1 MKVSL
6 IVPLG
11 EGHNETRETNWEWLR
26 ARWEALR
33 PTWEIVEGR
42 RRADRWCKAEAVARA
57 AEHAT
62 GDVWVISDADLW
74 VESWPTLKDAALL
87 AVEHGWCVP
96 CGNVYRLNAITTQ
109 AITARDPDDHAIE
122 WPTARSTLARHPYR
136 LFPGGGI
143 FAVTP
148 DAYHAAGGFD
158 PRFVGWGGEDTSLG
172 AALSTLVGEPARLD
186 ASVWHLYHPL
196 SKQVAKIGRMSGP
209 NDRLNR
215 RYLAADGDPVA
226 MQQLI
231 SDREV

>member
-11 EGHNETRETNWEWLR
+11 EGHNETREANWEWLR
-26 ARWEALR
+26 ARWEAIR

-42 RRADRWCKAEAVARA
+42 CRADRWCKAEAVADA
-57 AEHAT
+57 ARYAD

-87 AVEHGWCVP
+87 AAGHGWSVP
-96 CGNVYRLNAITTQ
+96 CGNVYRLNHPA
-109 AITARDPDDHAIE
+109 TAQIVERDPDDQGID
-122 WPTARSTLARHPYR
+122 WPVANSSLARRPYR

-143 FAVTP
+143 LAVTP
-148 DAYHAAGGFD
+148 DAYDAAGGFD

-172 AALSTLVGEPARLD
+172 AALSTLVGEPARLE
-186 ASVWHLYHPL
+186 ASVWHLYHPM
-196 SKQVAKIGRMSGP
+196 SKQAAKIGRMSGP
-209 NDRLNR
+209 NDRLAR
-215 RYLAADGDPVA
+215 RYLAADGDREA
-226 MQQLI
+226 MQRLI